1 MKQKLDRYTQRKDM
15 TKRIPFYYYVG
26 QLEAE
31 TTADI
36 PNRHRFRVNGVLYH
50 QYSKCPSLML
60 AYIAQSGKS
69 ERWKSAATRYIYKR
83 YNLDDTNMR
92 LLALFDL
99 I

>member
-1 MKQKLDRYTQRKDM
+1 MKQKLDRYTQRKDIK
-15 TKRIPFYYYVG
+15 KRIPFYYYVG

-36 PNRHRFRVNGVLYH
+36 PTRHRFRVNGVLYH
-50 QYSKCPSLML
+50 KNSKTVGLML
-60 AYIAQSGKS
+60 AYIEHSGKS
-69 ERWKSAATRYIYKR
+69 ERWKAAATRYVHKR
-83 YNLDDTNMR
+83 YNLDDTSMR

>member
-1 MKQKLDRYTQRKDM
+1 MKHKIDRYAQRKDM
-15 TKRIPFYYYVG
+15 TKRTIFHYYVG

-36 PNRHRFRVNGVLYH
+36 PTRHRFRVSGVLYH

-60 AYIAQSGKS
+60 AYIAHSGKS
-69 ERWKSAATRYIYKR
+69 ERWKAAATRYVHKR
-83 YNLDDTNMR
+83 YNLDDTSMR